1 MWDYTGDCYAHRAL
15 RGHVVSSHGGG
26 GGRRDSGYGYEYRGD
41 GMNQERGGLAGARA
55 GVERGARGGAGRD
68 GSPPLYS
75 EVGAVD
81 GGGSCARGD
90 LQRR

>member
-1 MWDYTGDCYAHRAL
+1 
-15 RGHVVSSHGGG
+15 
-26 GGRRDSGYGYEYRGD
+26 
-41 GMNQERGGLAGARA
+41 MNQERGGLAGARA

-81 GGGSCARGD
+81 GGGSCARGGPPTALSD
-90 LQRR
+90 VAGLFCLVFVL